1 MPKIFRTKIKGGFM
15 GAFSSLSDRLNHIF
29 SKLTKRGRLTEL
41 EIKTAMRE
49 VRVALLEADVNVK
62 VAKQFCADV
71 SEKAVGQE
79 IIKSL
84 NPAQQV
90 IKIVNDELIDLMGS
104 SNQKL
109 IISPKPPTVIMMC
122 GLQGAGKTT
131 LCGKLAVH
139 LKKTGKKPLLTAC
152 DIYRPAAINQLKV
165 VGKNAGAEVFEK
177 GTQNPVKT
185 AQQAVEYAKSMG
197 FDTVIIDTAGRLEI
211 DEALMQEL
219 ENIKKGVDVSE
230 ILLTVDSM
238 MGQGAVNVAKTFNER
253 LEVTGVILTKLDGD
267 TRGGACL
274 SIKAVTGKPVKFIG
288 VGEKLTD
295 LEPFYPDRM
304 ASRILGM
311 GDVLTLIEKAQE
323 AVTEEQAKAMQKKML
338 ENTFTLEDY
347 LTQFESM
354 KKMGGAQ
361 AVLAMMPGM
370 GNKVKAD
377 DIDENRIE
385 RTKAIILSMTK
396 KERTEPSIIN
406 ASRKKRIASGSGTS
420 VQEINQLLKQFEQT
434 KQLMKQLKSGK
445 RRLPF

>member
-1 MPKIFRTKIKGGFM
+1 M
-15 GAFSSLSDRLNHIF
+15 ALFSSLSERLNHIF

-49 VRVALLEADVNVK
+49 VRVALLEADVNIK
-62 VAKQFCADV
+62 VAKEFCAAV
-71 SEKAVGQE
+71 SEKAVGQKILE
-79 IIKSL
+79 SL

-90 IKIVNDELIDLMGS
+90 IKIVNEELIALMGS
-104 SNQKL
+104 QNSKL
-109 IISPKPPTVIMMC
+109 AVAPNPPTVIMMC

-131 LCGKLAVH
+131 LCGKLALL
-139 LKKTGKKPLLTAC
+139 LKKGGKKPLLVAC
-152 DIYRPAAINQLKV
+152 DVYRPAAINQLKV
-165 VGKNAGAEVFEK
+165 VGKNVSVEVFEK
-177 GTQNPVKT
+177 GTQDPVKT
-185 AQQAVEYAKSMG
+185 SKQAIEYARSMG
-197 FDTVIIDTAGRLEI
+197 YDTVIIDTAGRLEI

-219 ENIKKGVDVSE
+219 ERIKSAVRVDE

-238 MGQGAVNVAKTFNER
+238 MGQAAVNVAKTFNER
-253 LEVTGVILTKLDGD
+253 LEVTGVVLTKLDGD

-274 SIKAVTGKPVKFIG
+274 SIKAVTGKPIKFIG
-288 VGEKLTD
+288 VGEKPTD
-295 LEPFYPDRM
+295 LEYFYPDRM

-323 AVTEEQAKAMQKKML
+323 AVTAEEAKKMQKKML
-338 ENTFTLEDY
+338 ENAFTLEDY

-361 AVLAMMPGM
+361 ALISMMPGLS
-370 GNKVKAD
+370 GKIKD
-377 DIDENRIE
+377 GDIDESRID

-396 KERTEPSIIN
+396 KERDDPSIIN
-406 ASRKKRIASGSGTS
+406 SSRKKRIAAGSGTS

-434 KQLMKQLKSGK
+434 KTLMKQLKNGK

>member
-1 MPKIFRTKIKGGFM
+1 MALF
-15 GAFSSLSDRLNHIF
+15 ASLSERLNHIF

-49 VRVALLEADVNVK
+49 VRVALLEADVNIQ
-62 VAKQFCADV
+62 VAKKFCADV

-79 IIKSL
+79 ILKSL

-90 IKIVNDELIDLMGS
+90 IKIVNEELIALMGS
-104 SNQKL
+104 QNQKL
-109 IISPKPPTVIMMC
+109 NIAPKPPTVIMMC

-131 LCGKLAVH
+131 LCGKLAVL
-139 LKKTGKKPLLTAC
+139 LKKSGKKPLLAAG

-185 AQQAVEYAKSMG
+185 AKEAVDYARSMG

-211 DEALMQEL
+211 DEPLMREL
-219 ENIKKGVDVSE
+219 EEIKKAVDVTE

-238 MGQGAVNVAKTFNER
+238 MGQVAVNVAKTFNER
-253 LEVTGVILTKLDGD
+253 LEITGIILTKLDGD

-274 SIKAVTGKPVKFIG
+274 SIKAVTGKPIKFIG

-311 GDVLTLIEKAQE
+311 GDVLTLIE
-323 AVTEEQAKAMQKKML
+323 
-338 ENTFTLEDY
+338 
-347 LTQFESM
+347 
-354 KKMGGAQ
+354 
-361 AVLAMMPGM
+361 
-370 GNKVKAD
+370 
-377 DIDENRIE
+377 
-385 RTKAIILSMTK
+385 
-396 KERTEPSIIN
+396 
-406 ASRKKRIASGSGTS
+406 
-420 VQEINQLLKQFEQT
+420 
-434 KQLMKQLKSGK
+434 
-445 RRLPF
+445 RRRRR

>member
-1 MPKIFRTKIKGGFM
+1 
-15 GAFSSLSDRLNHIF
+15 
-29 SKLTKRGRLTEL
+29 
-41 EIKTAMRE
+41 MRE
-49 VRVALLEADVNVK
+49 VRVALLEADVNIK

-79 IIKSL
+79 ILKSL

-90 IKIVNDELIDLMGS
+90 IKIVNEELIALMGS

-109 IISPKPPTVIMMC
+109 NVSPKPPTVIMMC

-139 LKKTGKKPLLTAC
+139 LKKNGKKPLLVGC
-152 DIYRPAAINQLKV
+152 DVYRPAAINQLKV
-165 VGKNAGAEVFEK
+165 VGKDAGAEVFEK

-185 AQQAVEYAKSMG
+185 AKQAVEHAQSMG

-219 ENIKKGVDVSE
+219 ENIKSAVDVAE

-238 MGQGAVNVAKTFNER
+238 MGQVAVNVAKTFNER

-347 LTQFESM
+347 LVQFESM

-361 AVLAMMPGM
+361 ALLAMMPGM
-370 GNKVKAD
+370 GGKIKAD
-377 DIDENRIE
+377 DIDESKIE

-396 KERTEPSIIN
+396 RERVEPAIIN
-406 ASRKKRIASGSGTS
+406 SSRKKRIAAGSGTS

-434 KQLMKQLKSGK
+434 KQLMKQLKGGK